1 MVHMYY
7 KFHLHA
13 SYTEQVMKVK
23 KYIGLRLFGC
33 HGDDAVHIYSEFHL
47 H

>member
-23 KYIGLRLFGC
+23 RLIGLRLFGC
-33 HGDDAVHIYSEFHL
+33 RGDDAVHIYYEFH
-47 H
+47 